1 MPLSRQTVVLISSF
15 AALIALV
22 PPRSAAQTNENA
34 ECGTPI
40 SGIDTWE
47 VATQVSAGWSTKGL
61 CALAEHLDASP
72 QDNVHGVVV
81 VHDNRLV
88 FEKYLTGPDERW
100 GRPLGD
106 TAHGPDV
113 LHDVRSVT
121 KSVISLLVGI
131 AIDRKLIAG
140 VDQPVLAS
148 FPEYAELRSA
158 GKDDILLRHLLAMSS
173 GLAWDEKRP
182 YSDPKN
188 SEIQMARAEDPYRF
202 VLEQPVSSR
211 PDAVWNYSG
220 GSTQLLAR
228 VVEKA
233 SGKPIE
239 DFARE
244 ALFEPLDITDIEWVR
259 MPNGYMAAASGLR
272 LRPRDMAKL
281 GQLFLNGGEWNGRR
295 IVSASWLQQ
304 SALPRVSSS
313 YGYQWWK
320 GLSVVGDQIVER
332 IEAKGLGGQRIF
344 IVPSSNLVVVVTA
357 GLYVKRGLDNEGE
370 ITAGILDGYVLPS
383 VLDQPGTQAR

>member
-1 MPLSRQTVVLISSF
+1 
-15 AALIALV
+15 
-22 PPRSAAQTNENA
+22 
-34 ECGTPI
+34 
-40 SGIDTWE
+40 
-47 VATQVSAGWSTKGL
+47 
-61 CALAEHLDASP
+61 
-72 QDNVHGVVV
+72 
-81 VHDNRLV
+81 V

-100 GRPLGD
+100 GQSLGD
-106 TAHGPDV
+106 TVHGSDV

-131 AIDRKLIAG
+131 AIDHKLIG
-140 VDQPVLAS
+140 SVDQPVLVS
-148 FPEYAELRSA
+148 FPEYALLRSA
-158 GKDDILLRHLLAMSS
+158 EKDDILLRHLLAMSS
-173 GLAWDEKRP
+173 GLAWDENLP

-202 VLEQPVSSR
+202 VLEQPISS
-211 PDAVWNYSG
+211 PPGVVWNYSG
-220 GSTQLLAR
+220 GSTQLLAGLI
-228 VVEKA
+228 EKA

-244 ALFEPLDITDIEWVR
+244 ALFEPLGITDIEWTR
-259 MPNGYMAAASGLR
+259 MPNGYVAAASGLR

-281 GQLFLNGGEWNGRR
+281 GQLFLNGGEWHGRQ
-295 IVSASWLQQ
+295 IVSASWLQE

-313 YGYQWWK
+313 YGYQWWN

-357 GLYVKRGLDNEGE
+357 GLYDKHGLDNEGE
-370 ITAGILDGYVLPS
+370 ITTGILDNYVLPS
-383 VLDQPGTQAR
+383 VLEQPGAQAP

>member
-1 MPLSRQTVVLISSF
+1 MHVCKLALLVGAVIATPILLAPLQSV
-15 AALIALV
+15 
-22 PPRSAAQTNENA
+22 AQTNEIA

-47 VATQVSAGWSTKGL
+47 VATQASAGWSTKGL

-81 VHDNRLV
+81 AHDNRLV

-100 GRPLGD
+100 GQSLGD
-106 TAHGPDV
+106 TVHGPDV

-131 AIDRKLIAG
+131 AIDRNLIGG
-140 VDQPVLAS
+140 VDQPVLVS
-148 FPEYAELRSA
+148 FPEYAPLRSA
-158 GKDDILLRHLLAMSS
+158 EKDDILLRHLLAMSS
-173 GLAWDEKRP
+173 GLAWDENRP

-188 SEIQMARAEDPYRF
+188 SEIRMARAEDPYRF
-202 VLEQPVSSR
+202 VLEQPISSR

-220 GSTQLLAR
+220 GSTQLLAG

-239 DFARE
+239 AFARE
-244 ALFEPLDITDIEWVR
+244 ALFEPLGITDIEWVR

-295 IVSASWLQQ
+295 IVSASWLQE

-313 YGYQWWK
+313 YGYQWWN
-320 GLSVVGDQIVER
+320 GLSVVGEQIVER

-357 GLYVKRGLDNEGE
+357 GLYIKRGLDNEGE
-370 ITAGILDGYVLPS
+370 ITTGILDSYVLPS
-383 VLDQPGTQAR
+383 VLDQPGAQAP

>member
-1 MPLSRQTVVLISSF
+1 L
-15 AALIALV
+15 
-22 PPRSAAQTNENA
+22 
-34 ECGTPI
+34 
-40 SGIDTWE
+40 
-47 VATQVSAGWSTKGL
+47 STKGL

-88 FEKYLTGPDERW
+88 FEKYLAGSDQRW
-100 GRPLGD
+100 GQPLGN
-106 TAHGPDV
+106 TEHGPDV

-140 VDQPVLAS
+140 VDQPVFTF
-148 FPEYAELRSA
+148 FPEYEPVRSVE
-158 GKDDILLRHLLAMSS
+158 KDHILLRHLLAMSS

-182 YSDPKN
+182 YSDSRN
-188 SEIQMARAEDPYRF
+188 SETQMARAEDPYRF
-202 VLEQPVSSR
+202 VLEQPISSR
-211 PDAVWNYSG
+211 PDTVWNYSG

-244 ALFEPLDITDIEWVR
+244 VLFEPLDITDVEWVR

-295 IVSASWLQQ
+295 IVSASWLQE
-304 SALPRVSSS
+304 SALPRVSSF
-313 YGYQWWK
+313 YGYQWWN

-332 IEAKGLGGQRIF
+332 IEARGLGGQRIF

-357 GLYVKRGLDNEGE
+357 GRYVRQGLDIDGE
-370 ITAGILDGYVLPS
+370 ITTGILDNYVLPS

>member
-1 MPLSRQTVVLISSF
+1 MYVWKLTLLAG
-15 AALIALV
+15 AALTIPIA
-22 PPRSAAQTNENA
+22 SAPLQSGAQTNEIM
-34 ECGTPI
+34 ECGTPA
-40 SGIDTWE
+40 SGMDTWE
-47 VATQVSAGWSTKGL
+47 VAKQASAGWDTKGL

-81 VHDNRLV
+81 AHANRLV
-88 FEKYLTGPDERW
+88 FEKYITGPDERW
-100 GRPLGD
+100 GLPLGD

-131 AIDRKLIAG
+131 AIDRKLIGG
-140 VDQPVLAS
+140 VDQPVLVF
-148 FPEYAELRSA
+148 FPEYAPLRSPE
-158 GKDDILLRHLLAMSS
+158 KDRILLRHLLAMSS
-173 GLAWDEKRP
+173 GLAWDENRP

-188 SEIQMARAEDPYRF
+188 SEIRMARARDPYRF

-211 PDAVWNYSG
+211 PDIVWNYSG
-220 GSTQLLAR
+220 GSTQLLAG

-233 SGKPIE
+233 TGKPIE

-244 ALFEPLDITDIEWVR
+244 ALFEPLGITDFEWVR
-259 MPNGYMAAASGLR
+259 MPNGYVAAASGLR

-281 GQLFLNGGEWNGRR
+281 GQLFLDGGEWNGRR
-295 IVSASWLQQ
+295 IVSASWLQD

-313 YGYQWWK
+313 YGYQWWN
-320 GLSVVGDQIVER
+320 GLSVVGEQVVER

-344 IVPSSNLVVVVTA
+344 IVPSSDLVVVVTA

-370 ITAGILDGYVLPS
+370 ITTGILDNYVLPS
-383 VLDQPGTQAR
+383 VLDQPGAQAP

>member
-1 MPLSRQTVVLISSF
+1 
-15 AALIALV
+15 
-22 PPRSAAQTNENA
+22 
-34 ECGTPI
+34 
-40 SGIDTWE
+40 
-47 VATQVSAGWSTKGL
+47 
-61 CALAEHLDASP
+61 
-72 QDNVHGVVV
+72 
-81 VHDNRLV
+81 
-88 FEKYLTGPDERW
+88 
-100 GRPLGD
+100 
-106 TAHGPDV
+106 
-113 LHDVRSVT
+113 
-121 KSVISLLVGI
+121 
-131 AIDRKLIAG
+131 
-140 VDQPVLAS
+140 
-148 FPEYAELRSA
+148 
-158 GKDDILLRHLLAMSS
+158 MSS

-188 SEIQMARAEDPYRF
+188 SEVQMARAEDPYRF
-202 VLEQPVSSR
+202 ALVQPVSSR

-244 ALFEPLDITDIEWVR
+244 ALFEPLDITDIEWVW
-259 MPNGYMAAASGLR
+259 MPNGYVAAASGLR

-295 IVSASWLQQ
+295 IVSASWLQE

-313 YGYQWWK
+313 YGYQWWN

-344 IVPSSNLVVVVTA
+344 IVPSLDLVVVVTA
-357 GLYVKRGLDNEGE
+357 GRYVRRGLDNEGE
-370 ITAGILDGYVLPS
+370 ISRRHSRQLCASVRPGSGGHSSPLESYVGLEPHTITHHATIAGDFAMTRS
-383 VLDQPGTQAR
+383 H